1 MSVVHQGE
9 IEVEGLLC
17 TWFVNRDSAR
27 KYNAV
32 VQYRDPPRK
41 VHISVSKELQARPSD
56 RDTAR
61 GLCDEL
67 LPEFSRAIRSFR
79 AGS

>member
-1 MSVVHQGE
+1 MSVVQQGE
-9 IEVEGLLC
+9 MEVDGLRC
-17 TWFVNRDSAR
+17 TWMVNRDSAR

-32 VQYRDPPRK
+32 IQYRDPPRK
-41 VHISVSKELQARPSD
+41 VHISVSREIQCRPND

-61 GLCDEL
+61 QLCDEL
-67 LPEFSRAIRSFR
+67 LPEFSKTLRNFI